1 MEQILSDIYHRLY
14 QAFGPQR
21 WWPADTAFE
30 IMVGAVLTQ
39 NTTWTNVEKAIGN
52 LKAAKYLNPEALQRT
67 SRKKLAALIRPAG
80 YHNVKAGSLKNMVSL
95 VMEGGGGDPPH
106 LLKRPLDR
114 LRRELLDVKGI
125 GPETADSILL
135 YAAGYPVFVIDAY
148 TRRILERHDLSHGG
162 ESYGE
167 LRRMF
172 MDNIPSE
179 PQRLNEYHALLVHLG
194 KYFCKPK
201 PRCTGC
207 PLESLKNFN

>member
-14 QAFGPQR
+14 QAFGPQS
-21 WWPADTAFE
+21 WWPAETAFE

-52 LKAAKYLNPEALQRT
+52 LKAAGYLNPEVLHGT
-67 SRKKLAALIRPAG
+67 PGKKLAALIRPAG
-80 YHNVKAGSLKNMVSL
+80 YHNVKADRLKNMVSL
-95 VMEGGGGDPPH
+95 VMEGGGGDPPR

-114 LRRELLDVKGI
+114 LGRELLNVKGI

-148 TRRILERHDLSHGG
+148 TRRILERHGLSHGG
-162 ESYGE
+162 ESYDE

-172 MDNIPSE
+172 MDSMPSD
-179 PQRLNEYHALLVHLG
+179 PQLLNEYHALLVHLG
-194 KYFCKPK
+194 KYFCKPT
-201 PRCTGC
+201 PQCTGC